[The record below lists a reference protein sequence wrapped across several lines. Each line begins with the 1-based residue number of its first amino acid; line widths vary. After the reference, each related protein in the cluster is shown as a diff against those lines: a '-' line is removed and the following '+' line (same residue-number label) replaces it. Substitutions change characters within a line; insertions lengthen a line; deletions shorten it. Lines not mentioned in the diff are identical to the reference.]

1 MKKIVPTETPGGK
14 LVSMGLKKIHFVPN
28 PGNAGDALIAAATF
42 QHFDEYGI
50 EYVVGGLG
58 GAQEDYQALC
68 YGGGGNLVPDYHDA
82 SNWLKEATHSGLP
95 VIVLP
100 QTIKGHEE
108 LLHSLGRNVHLFCR
122 ELVSYEYASL
132 ACPNANVY
140 LSHDLALSLIVDGVL
155 AEFPA
160 AVRTLLRSP
169 RKAEVIKKLTKCLLL
184 RCVGDIRPPFRIS
197 NDELR
202 VFRGDGERTVIESE
216 CDISNYFSVT
226 ALDKETATLSAG
238 LLLYALRPF
247 ENVFTNRLHV
257 CIAAALQGKQVR
269 FFSNSY
275 YKNEAV
281 YKHSLENFPNV
292 RWMG

>member
-1 MKKIVPTETPGGK
+1 MQAEIPGEK
-14 LVSMGLKKIHFVPN
+14 LVSMGLRKIHFVPN

-50 EYVVGGLG
+50 EYAIGGLC
-58 GAQEDYQALC
+58 ETERDYQALC
-68 YGGGGNLVPDYHDA
+68 YGGGGNLVPEYHDA
-82 SNWLKEATHSGLP
+82 SDWLQAASKSGLP

-108 LLHSLGRNVHLFCR
+108 LLIALGPRVHLFCR

-140 LSHDLALSLIVDGVL
+140 LSHDLALSLNVDGVL
-155 AEFPA
+155 AKFPA

-169 RKAEVIKKLTKCLLL
+169 YKVEVIKKLKNYLLL
-184 RCVGDIRPPFRIS
+184 RCFGDIHPPFRIKK
-197 NDELR
+197 DELR
-202 VFRGDGERTVIESE
+202 VFRGDVECTSIESK
-216 CDISNYFSVT
+216 CDISSYFSVA
-226 ALDKETATLSAG
+226 ALDEETAILSAG
-238 LLLYALRPF
+238 LLLYALRSF
-247 ENVFTNRLHV
+247 ETVFTNRLHV

-275 YKNEAV
+275 FKNEAV
-281 YKHSLENFPNV
+281 YAHSLRNFPNV
-292 RWMG
+292 HWMG